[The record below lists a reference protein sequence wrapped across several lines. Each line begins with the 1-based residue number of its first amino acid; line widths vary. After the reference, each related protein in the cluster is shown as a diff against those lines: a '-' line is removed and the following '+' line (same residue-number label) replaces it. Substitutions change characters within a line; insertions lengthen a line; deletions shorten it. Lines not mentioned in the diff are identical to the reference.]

1 MRRLVPLAALLV
13 GGLFAAI
20 VVPGSPLLS
29 QLLSAISGPAQRAL
43 PVRSAGPRV
52 SGRPLRV
59 AVGAMISPERT
70 YQHYREVFEEIALRR
85 GRPLELVQRATYRDV
100 NTLVERGEVDL
111 AWICT
116 GAWPDLESAGAAR
129 IVAVPRVSGVSTYRA
144 YIIVRAEN
152 RSRSLDD
159 LRAATFAFTD
169 PMSLSGCQ
177 YPLSRL
183 RDRGEAAAKFFSR
196 TFYTHGHDVSI
207 EAVRRGYAD
216 AASVDS
222 LVFDFLALRS
232 PGEVDGLRVLET
244 SSPFPIPPLVVPAR
258 AEGREADEL
267 VTELLRFADDEVG
280 RRLLGQI
287 GVEAFARQDSAVYAR
302 FQMAT
307 RP

>member
-29 QLLSAISGPAQRAL
+29 QLLSAISGPAPRAL
-43 PVRSAGPRV
+43 PARNADPRA

-85 GRPLELVQRATYRDV
+85 GRPLELVQRSTYRDL
-100 NTLVERGEVDL
+100 NNLVEEGEIDL

-116 GAWPDLESAGAAR
+116 GAWPELASAGAAR
-129 IVAVPRVSGVSTYRA
+129 IVAVPRVKGVSSYRA

-152 RSRSLDD
+152 RSRSLSD
-159 LRAATFAFTD
+159 LRAETFAFTD
-169 PMSLSGCQ
+169 PLSLTGCE
-177 YPLSRL
+177 YPLARL
-183 RDRGEAAAKFFSR
+183 RDRGETAAKFFSH
-196 TFYTHGHDVSI
+196 TYYTHGHDVSI
-207 EAVRRGYAD
+207 EAVRRGYAN

-222 LVFDFLALRS
+222 LVFDFLASRS
-232 PGEVDGLRVLET
+232 PREVDGLRILET

-258 AEGREADEL
+258 AEGREADDL
-267 VTELLRFADDEVG
+267 VTELLRLADDEGG
-280 RRLLGQI
+280 RRLLGRI
-287 GVEAFARQDSAVYAR
+287 GVEAFVRPDSAVYAR
-302 FQMAT
+302 LQAAP